1 MKKLI
6 TTIAFIA
13 LSTVS
18 AKAIDMEMF
27 SITGGL
33 AANQS
38 VFGATAKQ
46 DDYDAAGT
54 TIETSN
60 KESGAFTES
69 FSSQFVELGIGRW
82 ISLGFEHVP
91 DSISTP
97 QNINSGGN
105 STNDQGTNSGKDTA
119 KVSVDFNDM
128 NTTYLKINSPM
139 GIYFK
144 YGTVSTDL
152 DIKETQLSGNTYKN
166 TSVDG
171 TSMGAGYQKTLG
183 ERGFGFRIEGNYVEL
198 DNVTVNNGVGSS
210 TSGGTTAN
218 GGFSEVKATNLEGLT
233 GKVALTYTF
242 GRSGNSF

>member
-6 TTIAFIA
+6 TTFAFIA

-18 AKAIDMEMF
+18 AKAIEMEMF
-27 SITGGL
+27 SITGGI
-33 AANQS
+33 ATNQS

-46 DDYDAAGT
+46 DDYNAAGT
-54 TIETSN
+54 SIETTD
-60 KESGAFTES
+60 KEHGVFTES
-69 FSSQFVELGIGRW
+69 FGSQFVELGIGRW

-97 QNINSGGN
+97 QNVNDSSGATAT
-105 STNDQGTNSGKDTA
+105 ST
-119 KVSVDFNDM
+119 VSVDFNDM
-128 NTTYLKINSPM
+128 NTTYLKLNTPM

-198 DNVTVNNGVGSS
+198 DNVTVNNGV
-210 TSGGTTAN
+210 TKTGGTAAN
-218 GGFSEVKATNLEGLT
+218 HGFAEVKAKNLEGLT

-242 GRSGNSF
+242 GRSGNTF

>member
-6 TTIAFIA
+6 TTFAFIA
-13 LSTVS
+13 MSTVS

-27 SITGGL
+27 SITGGI
-33 AANQS
+33 ATNQS
-38 VFGATAKQ
+38 VFGATAQQ
-46 DDYDAAGT
+46 DDYNAAGT
-54 TIETSN
+54 TIETTD
-60 KESGAFTES
+60 KEHGVFSES
-69 FSSQFVELGIGRW
+69 FGSQFVELGIGRW

-97 QNINSGGN
+97 ENINSGGGTGAN
-105 STNDQGTNSGKDTA
+105 SDEGDTA

-128 NTTYLKINSPM
+128 NTTYLKINTPM

-152 DIKETQLSGNTYKN
+152 DIKETMLSGNTYKN

-198 DNVTVNNGVGSS
+198 DNVTVNNGI
-210 TSGGTTAN
+210 TKTAGTGLDN
-218 GGFSEVKATNLEGLT
+218 FKEVKATNLEGLT
-233 GKVALTYTF
+233 GKIALTYTF

>member
-13 LSTVS
+13 LTTVS
-18 AKAIDMEMF
+18 AKAIEMEMF
-27 SITGGL
+27 SITGGI

-38 VFGATAKQ
+38 VWGATAKQ
-46 DDYDAAGT
+46 DDYNAAGT
-54 TIETSN
+54 TIETTD
-60 KESGAFTES
+60 KEHGVFTES
-69 FSSQFVELGIGRW
+69 FGSQFVELGIGRW

-97 QNINSGGN
+97 QNVNDSSGATAT
-105 STNDQGTNSGKDTA
+105 ST
-119 KVSVDFNDM
+119 VSVDFNDM
-128 NTTYLKINSPM
+128 NTTYLKLNTPM

-198 DNVTVNNGVGSS
+198 DNVTVNNGV
-210 TSGGTTAN
+210 TKTAGTGLN
-218 GGFSEVKATNLEGLT
+218 NFKEIKATNLEGLT

>member
-18 AKAIDMEMF
+18 AKAVEWEIF

-38 VFGATAKQ
+38 VFGGTAQQ
-46 DDYDAAGT
+46 DAYDAIGT
-54 TIETSN
+54 TIEVTD
-60 KESGAFTES
+60 KEHGVFTES
-69 FSSQFVELGIGRW
+69 FSSQFIELGIGRW

-97 QNINSGGN
+97 QNINDSDGATAT
-105 STNDQGTNSGKDTA
+105 ST
-119 KVSVDFNDM
+119 VSVDFNDM
-128 NTTYLKINSPM
+128 NTTYIKLNTPI

-144 YGTVSTDL
+144 YGTVETDL
-152 DIKETQLSGNTYKN
+152 DIKETQLSGNTYDN

-171 TSMGAGYQKTLG
+171 TSIGAGYQKTLG

-198 DNVTVNNGVGSS
+198 DNVTVNNGITQVGVVGR
-210 TSGGTTAN
+210 TD
-218 GGFSEVKATNLEGLT
+218 GGFKEIKATNLEGLT

>member
-33 AANQS
+33 AANNS
-38 VFGATAKQ
+38 VWGASAQQ
-46 DDYDAAGT
+46 DEYDSNNDGSKDA
-54 TIETSN
+54 SN
-60 KESGAFTES
+60 KQSGVFTES

-91 DSISTP
+91 DAISTP
-97 QNINSGGN
+97 QNVNDSSGPTAT
-105 STNDQGTNSGKDTA
+105 ST
-119 KVSVDFNDM
+119 VSVDFNDM
-128 NTTYLKINSPM
+128 NTTYLKLNTPM

-144 YGTVSTDL
+144 YGTVTTDL

-183 ERGFGFRIEGNYVEL
+183 ERGFGFRIEGNYVDL
-198 DNVTVNNGVGSS
+198 DSVTVNNGV
-210 TSGGTTAN
+210 TKTAGTGLN
-218 GGFSEVKATNLEGLT
+218 NFKEIKATNLEGLT

>member
-6 TTIAFIA
+6 TTVAFIA
-13 LSTVS
+13 LSAVS
-18 AKAIDMEMF
+18 AKAIEMEIF
-27 SITGGL
+27 SITGGI
-33 AANQS
+33 AANNS
-38 VFGATAKQ
+38 VWGATATQ
-46 DDYDAAGT
+46 DEYNNAGT
-54 TIETSN
+54 AIDATN
-60 KESGAFTES
+60 KQSGVFTES
-69 FSSQFVELGIGRW
+69 FGSQFVELGIGRY

-97 QNINSGGN
+97 QNVNDSSGATAT
-105 STNDQGTNSGKDTA
+105 ST
-119 KVSVDFNDM
+119 VSVDFNDM
-128 NTTYLKINSPM
+128 NTTYLKLNTPM

-198 DNVTVNNGVGSS
+198 DNVTVNNGV
-210 TSGGTTAN
+210 TKTGGTAAN
-218 GGFSEVKATNLEGLT
+218 HGFAEVKAKNLEGLT

>member
-18 AKAIDMEMF
+18 AKAIEMEMF
-27 SITGGL
+27 SITGGI

-38 VFGATAKQ
+38 VWGATAKQ
-46 DDYDAAGT
+46 DEYNAVGTAIDAT
-54 TIETSN
+54 N
-60 KESGAFTES
+60 KQSGVFTES
-69 FSSQFVELGIGRW
+69 FGSQFVELGIGRW

-97 QNINSGGN
+97 QNVNDGGATAT
-105 STNDQGTNSGKDTA
+105 ST
-119 KVSVDFNDM
+119 VSVDFNDM
-128 NTTYLKINSPM
+128 NTTYLKLNTPM

-152 DIKETQLSGNTYKN
+152 DIKETQASGNTYKN

-198 DNVTVNNGVGSS
+198 DNVTVNNGVTKVGEV
-210 TSGGTTAN
+210 GRAD
-218 GGFSEVKATNLEGLT
+218 GGFNEIKATNLEGLT

>member
-6 TTIAFIA
+6 TTVAFIA

-18 AKAIDMEMF
+18 AKAIEMEMF
-27 SITGGL
+27 SITGGI

-46 DDYDAAGT
+46 DEYNALGTVIDAT
-54 TIETSN
+54 N
-60 KESGAFTES
+60 KQSGAFTES
-69 FSSQFVELGIGRW
+69 FASQFVELGIGRW

-91 DSISTP
+91 DSISSP
-97 QNINSGGN
+97 QNINDGSSGAASAT
-105 STNDQGTNSGKDTA
+105 ST
-119 KVSVDFNDM
+119 VSVDFNDM
-128 NTTYLKINSPM
+128 NTTYLKLNTPM

-171 TSMGAGYQKTLG
+171 TSMGAGYQKTFG
-183 ERGFGFRIEGNYVEL
+183 ERGFGLRIEGNYVEL
-198 DNVTVNNGVGSS
+198 DNVTVNNGVTQVGVV
-210 TSGGTTAN
+210 GRAD
-218 GGFSEVKATNLEGLT
+218 GGFNEIKATNLEGLT

>member
-18 AKAIDMEMF
+18 AKAVEWEIF

-38 VFGATAKQ
+38 VFGGTAQQ
-46 DDYDAAGT
+46 DAYDAIGT
-54 TIETSN
+54 TIEVTD
-60 KESGAFTES
+60 KEHGVFTES
-69 FSSQFVELGIGRW
+69 FGSQFVELGIGRW

-97 QNINSGGN
+97 QNINDSDGATAT
-105 STNDQGTNSGKDTA
+105 ST
-119 KVSVDFNDM
+119 VSVDFNDM
-128 NTTYLKINSPM
+128 NTTYIKLNTPI

-144 YGTVSTDL
+144 YGTVETDL
-152 DIKETQLSGNTYKN
+152 DIKETQLSGNTYDN

-171 TSMGAGYQKTLG
+171 TSIGAGYQKTLG

-198 DNVTVNNGVGSS
+198 DNVTVNNGV
-210 TSGGTTAN
+210 TQTAGTGIN
-218 GGFSEVKATNLEGLT
+218 NFKEIKATNLEGLT

>member
-1 MKKLI
+1 MNKLI

-18 AKAIDMEMF
+18 AKAIEMSMF

-33 AANQS
+33 AANNS
-38 VFGATAKQ
+38 VFGASAQQ
-46 DDYDAAGT
+46 DDYNAAGT
-54 TIETSN
+54 AIETTD
-60 KESGAFTES
+60 KDRGAFTES
-69 FSSQFVELGIGRW
+69 FGSRFIELGIGRW

-97 QNINSGGN
+97 QNVNDADGATAT
-105 STNDQGTNSGKDTA
+105 ST
-119 KVSVDFNDM
+119 VSVDFNDM
-128 NTTYLKINSPM
+128 NTTYVKLNTPM

-152 DIKETQLSGNTYKN
+152 DIKETMLSGNKYAN

-171 TSMGAGYQKTLG
+171 TSMGAGYQKAIG
-183 ERGFGFRIEGNYVEL
+183 DKGFGFRIEGNYVDL
-198 DNVTVNNGVGSS
+198 DNVTVNNGI
-210 TSGGTTAN
+210 TKTAGTGIKN
-218 GGFSEVKATNLEGLT
+218 FKEIKATNLEGLT

>member
-18 AKAIDMEMF
+18 AKAIEMEMF
-27 SITGGL
+27 SITGGI

-38 VFGATAKQ
+38 VWGATAKQ
-46 DDYDAAGT
+46 DDYNAAGT
-54 TIETSN
+54 TIETTD
-60 KESGAFTES
+60 KEHGVFTES
-69 FSSQFVELGIGRW
+69 FGSQFIELGIGKYV
-82 ISLGFEHVP
+82 SLGFEHVP

-97 QNINSGGN
+97 QNINDGG
-105 STNDQGTNSGKDTA
+105 DAGTTS

-128 NTTYLKINSPM
+128 NTTYLKLNTPM

-171 TSMGAGYQKTLG
+171 TSIGAGYQKTLG

-198 DNVTVNNGVGSS
+198 DNVTVNNGV
-210 TSGGTTAN
+210 TKTAGTGLN
-218 GGFSEVKATNLEGLT
+218 NFKEIKATNLEGLT

>member
-13 LSTVS
+13 LTTVS

-27 SITGGL
+27 SVTGGI
-33 AANQS
+33 AANNSVWGGTAQQDEYDSNNDGTIDGKNKQS
-38 VFGATAKQ
+38 GV
-46 DDYDAAGT
+46 
-54 TIETSN
+54 
-60 KESGAFTES
+60 FTES
-69 FSSQFVELGIGRW
+69 YGSQFVELGIGRW
-82 ISLGFEHVP
+82 ISLGYEHVP

-97 QNINSGGN
+97 KNINSGGGVTGT
-105 STNDQGTNSGKDTA
+105 TNDTSS
-119 KVSVDFNDM
+119 VSVDFNDM
-128 NTTYLKINSPM
+128 NTTYLKLNTPM
-139 GIYFK
+139 GIYLKF
-144 YGTVSTDL
+144 GTVSTDL
-152 DIKETQLSGNTYKN
+152 DIKETQFSGNTYKN

>member
-13 LSTVS
+13 LTTVS

-27 SITGGL
+27 SITGGI
-33 AANQS
+33 AANNS

-46 DDYDAAGT
+46 DDYNAAGT
-54 TIETSN
+54 TIETTD
-60 KESGAFTES
+60 KESGAFQES

-82 ISLGFEHVP
+82 ISVGFEHVP
-91 DSISTP
+91 DSISSP
-97 QNINSGGN
+97 QNINSNRGTEGN
-105 STNDQGTNSGKDTA
+105 ITRTDTA
-119 KVSVDFNDM
+119 IVSVDFNDM
-128 NTTYLKINSPM
+128 NTTYLKLNTPM
-139 GIYFK
+139 GIYLK
-144 YGTVSTDL
+144 WGNVSTDI
-152 DIKETQLSGNTYKN
+152 DIKETMASGNTYAN

-171 TSMGAGYQKTLG
+171 TSMGAGYQKTFG

-198 DNVTVNNGVGSS
+198 DNVTVNNGV
-210 TSGGTTAN
+210 TKTAGTGLN
-218 GGFSEVKATNLEGLT
+218 NFKEIKATNLEGLT

>member
-38 VFGATAKQ
+38 VFGGTAQQ
-46 DDYDAAGT
+46 DDYNAAGT
-54 TIETSN
+54 TIETTD
-60 KESGAFTES
+60 KEHGVFTES
-69 FSSQFVELGIGRW
+69 FSSQFVELGIGKW
-82 ISLGFEHVP
+82 VSLGFEHVP

-97 QNINSGGN
+97 QNINDGGDAGTT
-105 STNDQGTNSGKDTA
+105 ST
-119 KVSVDFNDM
+119 VSVDFNDM
-128 NTTYLKINSPM
+128 NTTYIKLNTPI

-144 YGTVSTDL
+144 YGTVETDL
-152 DIKETQLSGNTYKN
+152 DIKETQLSGNTYDN

-171 TSMGAGYQKTLG
+171 TSIGAGYQKTLG

-198 DNVTVNNGVGSS
+198 DNVTVNNGV
-210 TSGGTTAN
+210 TKTGGTAAN
-218 GGFSEVKATNLEGLT
+218 HGFAEVKAKNLEGLT

>member
-18 AKAIDMEMF
+18 AKAIEMEMF
-27 SITGGL
+27 SITGGI
-33 AANQS
+33 AANNS
-38 VFGATAKQ
+38 VFGATATQ
-46 DDYDAAGT
+46 DEYNAAGT
-54 TIETSN
+54 AIDASN
-60 KESGAFTES
+60 KQSGVFTES
-69 FSSQFVELGIGRW
+69 FGSQFVELGIGRY

-97 QNINSGGN
+97 QNVNDASGATAT
-105 STNDQGTNSGKDTA
+105 ST
-119 KVSVDFNDM
+119 VSVDFNDM
-128 NTTYLKINSPM
+128 NTTYLKLNTPM

-171 TSMGAGYQKTLG
+171 TSMGAGYQKTFG

-198 DNVTVNNGVGSS
+198 DNVTVNNGV
-210 TSGGTTAN
+210 TKTGGTAAN
-218 GGFSEVKATNLEGLT
+218 HGFAEVKAKNLEGLT

-242 GRSGNSF
+242 GRSGNTF

>member
-18 AKAIDMEMF
+18 AKAIDMEIF

-33 AANQS
+33 ATNQS
-38 VFGATAKQ
+38 VFGGTAQQ
-46 DDYDAAGT
+46 DEYNAVGTSIDA
-54 TIETSN
+54 SN
-60 KESGAFTES
+60 KESGVFTES
-69 FSSQFVELGIGRW
+69 FGSQFVELGIGSW

-91 DSISTP
+91 DSISSP
-97 QNINSGGN
+97 QNVNDSSGATAT
-105 STNDQGTNSGKDTA
+105 ST
-119 KVSVDFNDM
+119 VSVDFNDM
-128 NTTYLKINSPM
+128 NTTYLKLNTPM
-139 GIYFK
+139 GIYLK

-152 DIKETQLSGNTYKN
+152 DIKETQASGNTYAN

-171 TSMGAGYQKTLG
+171 TSIGAGYQKTLG

-198 DNVTVNNGVGSS
+198 DNVTVNNGVTKVGAVGR
-210 TSGGTTAN
+210 TD
-218 GGFSEVKATNLEGLT
+218 GGFNEVKATNLEGLT

>member
-18 AKAIDMEMF
+18 AKAIEMEMF
-27 SITGGL
+27 SITGGI

-38 VFGATAKQ
+38 VWGATAKQ
-46 DDYDAAGT
+46 DEYNAVGTAIDAT
-54 TIETSN
+54 N
-60 KESGAFTES
+60 KQSGVFTES
-69 FSSQFVELGIGRW
+69 FGSQFVELGIGRW

-97 QNINSGGN
+97 QNVNDGGATAT
-105 STNDQGTNSGKDTA
+105 ST
-119 KVSVDFNDM
+119 VSVDFNDM
-128 NTTYLKINSPM
+128 NTTYLKLNTPM

-171 TSMGAGYQKTLG
+171 TSIGAGYQKTLG

-198 DNVTVNNGVGSS
+198 DNVTVNNGITKVGEVGR
-210 TSGGTTAN
+210 TD
-218 GGFSEVKATNLEGLT
+218 GGFKEIKATNLEGLT

>member
-18 AKAIDMEMF
+18 AKAIEMEMF
-27 SITGGL
+27 SITGGI

-38 VFGATAKQ
+38 VFGASAKQ
-46 DDYDAAGT
+46 DEYNALGTAIDA
-54 TIETSN
+54 SN
-60 KESGAFTES
+60 KQSGVFTES
-69 FSSQFVELGIGRW
+69 FGSQFVELGIGKW
-82 ISLGFEHVP
+82 VSLGFEHVP

-97 QNINSGGN
+97 QNVNSGGIA
-105 STNDQGTNSGKDTA
+105 GDTS

-128 NTTYLKINSPM
+128 NTTYLKLNTPM

-171 TSMGAGYQKTLG
+171 TSMGAGYQKTFG

-198 DNVTVNNGVGSS
+198 DNVTVNNGV
-210 TSGGTTAN
+210 TKTAGTGLN
-218 GGFSEVKATNLEGLT
+218 NFKEIKATNLEGLT

>member
-18 AKAIDMEMF
+18 AKAIDMEIF

-33 AANQS
+33 ATNQS
-38 VFGATAKQ
+38 VFGGTAQQ
-46 DDYDAAGT
+46 DEYNAVGTSIDA
-54 TIETSN
+54 SN
-60 KESGAFTES
+60 KESGVFTES
-69 FSSQFVELGIGRW
+69 FGSQFVELGIGSW

-91 DSISTP
+91 DSISSP
-97 QNINSGGN
+97 QNVNDSSGATAT
-105 STNDQGTNSGKDTA
+105 ST
-119 KVSVDFNDM
+119 VSVDFNDM
-128 NTTYLKINSPM
+128 NTTYLKLNTPM

-152 DIKETQLSGNTYKN
+152 DIKETQASGNTYAN

-171 TSMGAGYQKTLG
+171 TSIGAGYQKTLG

-198 DNVTVNNGVGSS
+198 DNVTVNNGVTKVGAVGR
-210 TSGGTTAN
+210 TD
-218 GGFSEVKATNLEGLT
+218 GGFNEVKATNLEGLT

>member
-18 AKAIDMEMF
+18 AKAIEMEMF
-27 SITGGL
+27 SITGGI
-33 AANQS
+33 ATNQS

-46 DDYDAAGT
+46 DDYNATGT
-54 TIETSN
+54 TIEETD
-60 KESGAFTES
+60 KEHGVFTES
-69 FSSQFVELGIGRW
+69 FGSQFVELGIGRW

-97 QNINSGGN
+97 QNINDSN
-105 STNDQGTNSGKDTA
+105 IATA
-119 KVSVDFNDM
+119 TATVSVDFNDM
-128 NTTYLKINSPM
+128 NTTYLKLNTPM

-144 YGTVSTDL
+144 YGTVTTDL

-171 TSMGAGYQKTLG
+171 TSMGAGYQKILG
-183 ERGFGFRIEGNYVEL
+183 ERGFGFRIEGNYVDL
-198 DNVTVNNGVGSS
+198 DSVTVNNGV
-210 TSGGTTAN
+210 TKTAGTGN
-218 GGFSEVKATNLEGLT
+218 NNFKEIKATNLEGLT

>member
-18 AKAIDMEMF
+18 AKAIEWELF

-38 VFGATAKQ
+38 VFGGTAQQ
-46 DDYDAAGT
+46 DDYNAAGT
-54 TIETSN
+54 TIETTD
-60 KESGAFTES
+60 KEHGVFTES
-69 FSSQFVELGIGRW
+69 FSSQFVELGIGKW
-82 ISLGFEHVP
+82 VSLGFEHVP

-97 QNINSGGN
+97 QNINDGGN
-105 STNDQGTNSGKDTA
+105 AGTTS

-128 NTTYLKINSPM
+128 NTTYIKLNTPI

-171 TSMGAGYQKTLG
+171 TSIGAGYQKTLG
-183 ERGFGFRIEGNYVEL
+183 ERGFGFRIEGNYDEL
-198 DNVTVNNGVGSS
+198 DSVTVNNGV
-210 TSGGTTAN
+210 TQTAGTGIN
-218 GGFSEVKATNLEGLT
+218 NFKEIKATNLEGIT

-242 GRSGNSF
+242 GRSANSF

>member
-6 TTIAFIA
+6 TTFAFIA

-18 AKAIDMEMF
+18 AKAIEMEMF

-33 AANQS
+33 AANNS
-38 VFGATAKQ
+38 VFGASAQQ
-46 DDYDAAGT
+46 DDYNAAGT
-54 TIETSN
+54 TIETTD
-60 KESGAFTES
+60 KDRGAFTES
-69 FSSQFVELGIGRW
+69 FGSQFVELGIGRW

-97 QNINSGGN
+97 QNINDSN
-105 STNDQGTNSGKDTA
+105 IATA
-119 KVSVDFNDM
+119 TATVSVDFNDM
-128 NTTYLKINSPM
+128 NTTYLKLNTPM
-139 GIYFK
+139 GLYFK

-152 DIKETQLSGNTYKN
+152 DIKETMASGNTYKN

-171 TSMGAGYQKTLG
+171 TSMGAGYQKTFG
-183 ERGFGFRIEGNYVEL
+183 ERGFGFRIEGNYVDL
-198 DNVTVNNGVGSS
+198 DNVTVNNGI
-210 TSGGTTAN
+210 TKTAGTGIKN
-218 GGFSEVKATNLEGLT
+218 FKEIKATNLEGLT

>member
-33 AANQS
+33 AANNS
-38 VFGATAKQ
+38 VWGATAQQ
-46 DDYDAAGT
+46 DEYSSSNDGTKDA
-54 TIETSN
+54 SN
-60 KESGAFTES
+60 KQSGAFTES

-82 ISLGFEHVP
+82 ISFGFEHVP

-97 QNINSGGN
+97 QNINSGGGN
-105 STNDQGTNSGKDTA
+105 GSANDTS
-119 KVSVDFNDM
+119 KVSVDSNDM
-128 NTTYLKINSPM
+128 DTTYLKLNTPM

-144 YGTVSTDL
+144 WGNVSTDL
-152 DIKETQLSGNTYKN
+152 DIKETQDSGNTYKN

-171 TSMGAGYQKTLG
+171 TSMGAGYQKTFG

-198 DNVTVNNGVGSS
+198 DNVTVNNGV
-210 TSGGTTAN
+210 TKTAGTGLN
-218 GGFSEVKATNLEGLT
+218 NFKEIKATNLEGLT

>member
-6 TTIAFIA
+6 TTVAFIA
-13 LSTVS
+13 LSAVP
-18 AKAIDMEMF
+18 AKAIEMEMF
-27 SITGGL
+27 SITGGI
-33 AANQS
+33 AANNS
-38 VFGATAKQ
+38 VWGATATQ
-46 DDYDAAGT
+46 DEYNALGTVIDA
-54 TIETSN
+54 SN
-60 KESGAFTES
+60 KQSGVFTES
-69 FSSQFVELGIGRW
+69 FGSQFVELGIGRY

-97 QNINSGGN
+97 QNVNDSSGASAT
-105 STNDQGTNSGKDTA
+105 ST
-119 KVSVDFNDM
+119 VSVDFNDM
-128 NTTYLKINSPM
+128 NTTYLKLNTPM

-198 DNVTVNNGVGSS
+198 DNVTVNNGVTKVGVV
-210 TSGGTTAN
+210 GRAD
-218 GGFSEVKATNLEGLT
+218 GGFNEIKATNLEGLT

>member
-33 AANQS
+33 AANNS
-38 VFGATAKQ
+38 VWGATAQQ
-46 DDYDAAGT
+46 DEYSSSNDGTKDA
-54 TIETSN
+54 SN
-60 KESGAFTES
+60 KQSGAFTES

-82 ISLGFEHVP
+82 ISFGFEHVP

-97 QNINSGGN
+97 QNINSGGGN
-105 STNDQGTNSGKDTA
+105 GSANDTS

-128 NTTYLKINSPM
+128 DTTYLKLNTPM

-144 YGTVSTDL
+144 WGNVSTDL
-152 DIKETQLSGNTYKN
+152 DIKETQDSGNTYKN

-171 TSMGAGYQKTLG
+171 TSMGAGYQKTFG

-198 DNVTVNNGVGSS
+198 DNVTVNNGV
-210 TSGGTTAN
+210 TKTAGTGLN
-218 GGFSEVKATNLEGLT
+218 NFKEIKATNLEGLT

>member
-6 TTIAFIA
+6 TTFAFIA

-33 AANQS
+33 AANNS
-38 VFGATAKQ
+38 VFGASAQQ
-46 DDYDAAGT
+46 DDYNAAGT
-54 TIETSN
+54 TIETTD
-60 KESGAFTES
+60 KDRGAFTES
-69 FSSQFVELGIGRW
+69 FGSQFVELGIGRF

-97 QNINSGGN
+97 QNINDGN
-105 STNDQGTNSGKDTA
+105 EAGTTS

-128 NTTYLKINSPM
+128 NTTYLKLNTPM
-139 GIYFK
+139 GIYLK
-144 YGTVSTDL
+144 WGNVSTDI
-152 DIKETQLSGNTYKN
+152 DIKETMLSGNTYKN

-171 TSMGAGYQKTLG
+171 TSMGAGYQKTFG

-198 DNVTVNNGVGSS
+198 DNVTVNNGVVKVGAV
-210 TSGGTTAN
+210 GRAD
-218 GGFSEVKATNLEGLT
+218 GGFNEVQATNLEGLT

>member
-6 TTIAFIA
+6 TTVAFIA
-13 LSTVS
+13 LSAVS
-18 AKAIDMEMF
+18 AKAIEMEIF
-27 SITGGL
+27 SITGGI
-33 AANQS
+33 AANNS
-38 VFGATAKQ
+38 VWGATATQ
-46 DDYDAAGT
+46 DEYNAAGT
-54 TIETSN
+54 AIDASN
-60 KESGAFTES
+60 KQSGVFTES
-69 FSSQFVELGIGRW
+69 FGSQFVELGIGRY

-97 QNINSGGN
+97 QNINSNRGTEGN
-105 STNDQGTNSGKDTA
+105 ITRSDTA
-119 KVSVDFNDM
+119 QVSVDFNDM
-128 NTTYLKINSPM
+128 NTTYLKLNTPM

-144 YGTVSTDL
+144 WGNVSTDL

-198 DNVTVNNGVGSS
+198 DNVTVNNGV
-210 TSGGTTAN
+210 TKTAGTGLN
-218 GGFSEVKATNLEGLT
+218 NFKEIKATNLEGLT